1 MPWNYLLMREP
12 PCSCEHSNLTSV
24 QDVHEMV
31 SSHVRTEPQGV
42 ISLWDSL
49 ECVELGD
56 LLDGVKSFSGMA
68 QLDLTLK
75 IQEATSWNVVCSIC
89 AL

>member
-1 MPWNYLLMREP
+1 MCLGIICLCGSLLARA
-12 PCSCEHSNLTSV
+12 NIL
-24 QDVHEMV
+24 V

-56 LLDGVKSFSGMA
+56 LLDGG
-68 QLDLTLK
+68 
-75 IQEATSWNVVCSIC
+75 
-89 AL
+89 